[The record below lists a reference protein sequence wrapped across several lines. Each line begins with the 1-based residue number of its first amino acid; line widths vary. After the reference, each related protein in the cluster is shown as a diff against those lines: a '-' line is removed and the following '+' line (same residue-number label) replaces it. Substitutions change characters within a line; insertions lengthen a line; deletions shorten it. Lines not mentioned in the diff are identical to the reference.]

1 MSLPLSVTAP
11 SPTQRLNPEVAR
23 RSANFRPCF
32 WGDRFLTYTPD
43 DPVTHARKVQQIE
56 ELKDELRN
64 ELKATARKSS
74 QLLNFIDSIQRLGL
88 AYQFEREIK
97 EALEDMYQTYNLD
110 DDDNDDLTNASLR
123 FRLLRQEGYHIPPD
137 VFNKFKD
144 DEGNFKE
151 SLTGDLPGLLALYEA
166 THLMA
171 HGEAILEEA
180 LAFSTAHLQSMATDS
195 THPLP
200 AQVTRA
206 LKRPIRKCLT
216 RVEARHYISVYQEDG
231 PHNKTLLKL
240 SKLDFNLLQSLHR
253 KELSEVT
260 RWWKGLN
267 FAKKM
272 PFARDRLVEGYFWIL
287 GVYFEPQYSLARRIL
302 IKVLAMISI
311 IDDIYDAYGTFE
323 ELKLFTEAIE
333 RWDASSVD
341 QLPDYMK
348 PCYQALLDV
357 YEEMEEEIA
366 KEGNLYRVQY
376 AKAAIQ
382 RQIQAYFVEAK
393 WLNQEYTPTLDEYMS
408 NALVSSGYSMLI
420 TTSFVG
426 MGDIATKEAFDWVF
440 SDPKMVRASSVICRL
455 MDDIVSHEFEQK
467 RGHVASA
474 VECYMKQRGVC
485 KQEAYDE
492 LNKQVVN
499 GWKDMNEECL
509 KPTQVPM
516 PLLTRVLN
524 FSRVIDILYKDED
537 QYTHVGKLMK
547 DLIASILI
555 DLVPI

>member
-11 SPTQRLNPEVAR
+11 IPTQRLNPEVAR

-43 DPVTHARKVQQIE
+43 DPVTHACKVQQIE

-144 DEGNFKE
+144 GEGNFKE

-166 THLMA
+166 THLMV
-171 HGEAILEEA
+171 HGEDILEEA

-195 THPLP
+195 THPLA

-260 RWWKGLN
+260 R
-267 FAKKM
+267 
-272 PFARDRLVEGYFWIL
+272 LVEGYFWIL

-302 IKVLAMISI
+302 VKVFAMISI

-357 YEEMEEEIA
+357 YEEMEEEMA

-376 AKAAIQ
+376 AKAAMK
-382 RQIQAYFVEAK
+382 RQIHSYFVEAK

-408 NALVSSGYSMLI
+408 NGLESSGYPMLI

-440 SDPKMVRASSVICRL
+440 SYPKMVRASSIIGRL
-455 MDDIVSHEFEQK
+455 MDDIVSHEVLHHLS

-474 VECYMKQRGVC
+474 VECYMKQHGVC

-499 GWKDMNEECL
+499 GWKDTNKECL
-509 KPTQVPM
+509 KPTQVTM
-516 PLLTRVLN
+516 PLLTLVLN
-524 FSRVIDILYKDED
+524 FNRVIDILYKDED
-537 QYTHVGKLMK
+537 QYTHVGKLVK
-547 DLIASILI
+547 DLIVSILI
-555 DLVPI
+555 DPVPM

>member
-32 WGDRFLTYTPD
+32 WGDRFLTYTSD
-43 DPVTHARKVQQIE
+43 DPVTHARKEQQIK
-56 ELKDELRN
+56 ELKDELKN

-74 QLLNFIDSIQRLGL
+74 QLLTFIDSIQRLGL
-88 AYQFEREIK
+88 
-97 EALEDMYQTYNLD
+97 DMYQTYNLD

-166 THLMA
+166 THLMV
-171 HGEAILEEA
+171 HGEDILEEA

-195 THPLP
+195 THPL
-200 AQVTRA
+200 QH
-206 LKRPIRKCLT
+206 K
-216 RVEARHYISVYQEDG
+216 
-231 PHNKTLLKL
+231 
-240 SKLDFNLLQSLHR
+240 

-267 FAKKM
+267 FARKM
-272 PFARDRLVEGYFWIL
+272 PFARDRLVEGYLWIL

-302 IKVLAMISI
+302 IKVFAMISI

-357 YEEMEEEIA
+357 YEEMEEEMA

-376 AKAAIQ
+376 AKAAIK

-408 NALVSSGYSMLI
+408 NALVSSGYSMLM

-474 VECYMKQRGVC
+474 VECYMKQHGVC

-537 QYTHVGKLMK
+537 QYTLVGKLMK

-555 DLVPI
+555 DPVPI

>member
-11 SPTQRLNPEVAR
+11 IPTQRLNPEVAR

-43 DPVTHARKVQQIE
+43 DPVTHACKVQQIE

-144 DEGNFKE
+144 GEGNFKE

-166 THLMA
+166 THLMV
-171 HGEAILEEA
+171 HGEDILEEA

-195 THPLP
+195 THPL
-200 AQVTRA
+200 QH
-206 LKRPIRKCLT
+206 K
-216 RVEARHYISVYQEDG
+216 VEARHYISVYQEDG

-302 IKVLAMISI
+302 VKVFAMISI

-357 YEEMEEEIA
+357 YEEMEEEMA

-376 AKAAIQ
+376 AKAAMK
-382 RQIQAYFVEAK
+382 RQIHSYFVEAK

-408 NALVSSGYSMLI
+408 NGLESSGYPMLI

-440 SDPKMVRASSVICRL
+440 SYPKMVRASSIIGRL

-474 VECYMKQRGVC
+474 VECYMKQHGVC

-499 GWKDMNEECL
+499 GWKDTNKECL
-509 KPTQVPM
+509 KPTQVTM
-516 PLLTRVLN
+516 PLLTLVLN
-524 FSRVIDILYKDED
+524 FNRVIDILYKDED
-537 QYTHVGKLMK
+537 QYTHVGKLVK
-547 DLIASILI
+547 DLIVSILI
-555 DLVPI
+555 DPVPM

>member
-1 MSLPLSVTAP
+1 MSLPLPVTAP
-11 SPTQRLNPEVAR
+11 IPTQRLNPEVAR
-23 RSANFRPCF
+23 RSANFPPCF

-43 DPVTHARKVQQIE
+43 DPVTYACKEQQLE
-56 ELKDELRN
+56 ELKDELRK

-97 EALEDMYQTYNLD
+97 E
-110 DDDNDDLTNASLR
+110 TNASLR
-123 FRLLRQEGYHIPPD
+123 FQLLRQEGYHIPPD

-166 THLMA
+166 THLMV
-171 HGEAILEEA
+171 HGEDILEEA

-195 THPLP
+195 THPLA

-216 RVEARHYISVYQEDG
+216 RVEARDYISVYQEDG

-267 FAKKM
+267 FARKM
-272 PFARDRLVEGYFWIL
+272 PFARDRLVEGYLWIL
-287 GVYFEPQYSLARRIL
+287 GVYFEPQYSLARSIS
-302 IKVLAMISI
+302 IKVFAMIST

-357 YEEMEEEIA
+357 YEEMEEEMA

-376 AKAAIQ
+376 AKAAIK

-440 SDPKMVRASSVICRL
+440 SDPKMVRASSIIGRL
-455 MDDIVSHEFEQK
+455 MDDIVSHEFEQ

-474 VECYMKQRGVC
+474 VECYMKQHGVC

-499 GWKDMNEECL
+499 AWKDMNKECL

-555 DLVPI
+555 DPVPI